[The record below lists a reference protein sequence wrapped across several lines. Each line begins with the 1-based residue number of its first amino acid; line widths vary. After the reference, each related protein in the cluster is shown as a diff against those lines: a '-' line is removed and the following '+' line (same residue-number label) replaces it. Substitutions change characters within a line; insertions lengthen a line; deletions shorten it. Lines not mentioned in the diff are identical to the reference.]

1 MARRKFTREFKLS
14 AVQLVNQQGYGVSE
28 AAKSLG
34 VDPNCVRGWIAKFG
48 HEAGTAP
55 RGEGA
60 VAAELRRLRQE
71 NARLLLERDILKK
84 AAAFFA
90 REPA

>member
-1 MARRKFTREFKLS
+1 MARRKFTREFKVS
-14 AVQLVNQQGYGVSE
+14 AVQLVNHQGYKIAE

-34 VDPNCVRGWIAKFG
+34 IEPQSLRGWVTSLSG
-48 HEAGTAP
+48 EAGSAP

-60 VAAELRRLRQE
+60 VAAELRRLRKE
-71 NARLLLERDILKK
+71 NARLMMERDILKK

-90 REPA
+90 REQT